1 MSNKKKLLSQII
13 KFGFVGGTAFVIDAG
28 LLFLLTELCGIHYLI
43 SGTISFTASVIY
55 NYILSVKW
63 VFDAKKD
70 ANKTQEF
77 IIFIVLSVIGLG
89 INQLFM
95 WLFVDMMHI
104 YYMLSKIIATV
115 IVMIYNFITRKIFL
129 EKNKSLYLKGN
140 G

>member
-1 MSNKKKLLSQII
+1 MSNTKKLFYQII

-28 LLFLLTELCGIHYLI
+28 LLFLLTEFCGIHYLI
-43 SGTISFTASVIY
+43 SGMISFTASVIY

-77 IIFIVLSVIGLG
+77 IVFIVLSVIGLG

-115 IVMIYNFITRKIFL
+115 IVMVYNFITRKIFL
-129 EKNKSLYLKGN
+129 EKK
-140 G
+140 

>member
-1 MSNKKKLLSQII
+1 M
-13 KFGFVGGTAFVIDAG
+13 ADASW
-28 LLFLLTELCGIHYLI
+28 FAIPKI
-43 SGTISFTASVIY
+43 MP
-55 NYILSVKW
+55 VKW

-77 IIFIVLSVIGLG
+77 IVFIVLSVIGLG

-115 IVMIYNFITRKIFL
+115 IVMVYNFITRKIFL
-129 EKNKSLYLKGN
+129 EKK
-140 G
+140 

>member
-1 MSNKKKLLSQII
+1 MSNTKKLFSKII

-28 LLFLLTELCGIHYLI
+28 LLFLLTEFCGIHYLI
-43 SGTISFTASVIY
+43 SGMISFTASVIY

-77 IIFIVLSVIGLG
+77 IVFIVLSVIGLG

-115 IVMIYNFITRKIFL
+115 IVMVYNFITRKIFL
-129 EKNKSLYLKGN
+129 EKK
-140 G
+140 

>member
-1 MSNKKKLLSQII
+1 MSNKNKLLSQII

-28 LLFLLTELCGIHYLI
+28 LLFLLTEFCGIHYLI

-77 IIFIVLSVIGLG
+77 IVFIVLSVIGLG

-115 IVMIYNFITRKIFL
+115 IVMIYNFITRKLFL
-129 EKNKSLYLKGN
+129 EKK
-140 G
+140 

>member
-1 MSNKKKLLSQII
+1 MSNTKKLFSQII
-13 KFGFVGGTAFVIDAG
+13 KFGFVGVTAFVIDAG
-28 LLFLLTELCGIHYLI
+28 LLFLLTEFCGIHYLI
-43 SGTISFTASVIY
+43 SGMISFTASVIY

-77 IIFIVLSVIGLG
+77 IVFIVLSVIGLG

-115 IVMIYNFITRKIFL
+115 IVMVYNFITRKIFL
-129 EKNKSLYLKGN
+129 EKK
-140 G
+140 

>member
-1 MSNKKKLLSQII
+1 MRNTKKLCSQII
-13 KFGFVGGTAFVIDAG
+13 KLGFVGGTAFVIDAG
-28 LLFLLTELCGIHYLI
+28 LLFLLTEFCGIHYLI
-43 SGTISFTASVIY
+43 SGMISFTASVIY

-77 IIFIVLSVIGLG
+77 IVFIVLSVIGLG

-115 IVMIYNFITRKIFL
+115 IVMVYNFITRKIFL
-129 EKNKSLYLKGN
+129 EKK
-140 G
+140 

>member
-1 MSNKKKLLSQII
+1 MSNTKKLSSQII

-28 LLFLLTELCGIHYLI
+28 LLFLLTEFCGIHYLI
-43 SGTISFTASVIY
+43 SGMISFTASVIY

-77 IIFIVLSVIGLG
+77 IVFIVLSVIGLG

-115 IVMIYNFITRKIFL
+115 IVMVYNFITRKIFL
-129 EKNKSLYLKGN
+129 EKK
-140 G
+140 

>member
-1 MSNKKKLLSQII
+1 MQ
-13 KFGFVGGTAFVIDAG
+13 
-28 LLFLLTELCGIHYLI
+28 
-43 SGTISFTASVIY
+43 
-55 NYILSVKW
+55 
-63 VFDAKKD
+63 KKD

-77 IIFIVLSVIGLG
+77 IVFIVLSVIGLG

-129 EKNKSLYLKGN
+129 EKIKVYT
-140 G
+140 

>member
-1 MSNKKKLLSQII
+1 MSNTKILFSQII

-28 LLFLLTELCGIHYLI
+28 LLFLLTEFCGIHYLI
-43 SGTISFTASVIY
+43 SGMISFTASVIY

-77 IIFIVLSVIGLG
+77 IVFIVLSVIGLG

-115 IVMIYNFITRKIFL
+115 IVMVYNFITRKIFL
-129 EKNKSLYLKGN
+129 EKK
-140 G
+140 